1 MILQEGKKKNSY
13 IIEGL
18 FLPLQTEKR
27 LEALGMTK
35 GTPVEVLNRKRS
47 GTMIVRVRGTRFALG
62 RGITGKIEVAEDK
75 KQLVKIWWL
84 VLLAIQIVEKQRCLT
99 LLPVPI

>member
-47 GTMIVRVRGTRFALG
+47 GTKFVFDAAAFRAWKAGCVSVKYDGYC
-62 RGITGKIEVAEDK
+62 GKA
-75 KQLVKIWWL
+75 WNGN
-84 VLLAIQIVEKQRCLT
+84 
-99 LLPVPI
+99 

>member
-1 MILQEGKKKNSY
+1 
-13 IIEGL
+13 
-18 FLPLQTEKR
+18 
-27 LEALGMTK
+27 MTK

-75 KQLVKIWWL
+75 NN
-84 VLLAIQIVEKQRCLT
+84 E
-99 LLPVPI
+99 

>member
-1 MILQEGKKKNSY
+1 MKLQKGKKENTY
-13 IIEGL
+13 IIEEL
-18 FLPLQTEKR
+18 FLPIQTEKR

-62 RGITGKIEVAEDK
+62 SGITGKIEVAED
-75 KQLVKIWWL
+75 
-84 VLLAIQIVEKQRCLT
+84 IV
-99 LLPVPI
+99 I

>member
-47 GTMIVRVRGTRFALG
+47 GTISGTMIVRVRGTRFALG

-75 KQLVKIWWL
+75 KQ
-84 VLLAIQIVEKQRCLT
+84 
-99 LLPVPI
+99 

>member
-35 GTPVEVLNRKRS
+35 GTPGGSFKPEAKWNDDCACARNAFCIRQ
-47 GTMIVRVRGTRFALG
+47 GDNW
-62 RGITGKIEVAEDK
+62 EN
-75 KQLVKIWWL
+75 
-84 VLLAIQIVEKQRCLT
+84 
-99 LLPVPI
+99 

>member
-62 RGITGKIEVAEDK
+62 RGYREN
-75 KQLVKIWWL
+75 
-84 VLLAIQIVEKQRCLT
+84 
-99 LLPVPI
+99 

>member
-13 IIEGL
+13 IIEGP

-27 LEALGMTK
+27 L
-35 GTPVEVLNRKRS
+35 EVLNRKRS

-75 KQLVKIWWL
+75 KQ
-84 VLLAIQIVEKQRCLT
+84 
-99 LLPVPI
+99 

>member
-35 GTPVEVLNRKRS
+35 GTPVEVLNRKCARNAFCIRQGDNRENWS
-47 GTMIVRVRGTRFALG
+47 RGG
-62 RGITGKIEVAEDK
+62 
-75 KQLVKIWWL
+75 
-84 VLLAIQIVEKQRCLT
+84 
-99 LLPVPI
+99 

>member
-35 GTPVEVLNRKRS
+35 GAKWNDDCACAGNAFCIRQGDNR
-47 GTMIVRVRGTRFALG
+47 
-62 RGITGKIEVAEDK
+62 EN
-75 KQLVKIWWL
+75 
-84 VLLAIQIVEKQRCLT
+84 
-99 LLPVPI
+99 

>member
-27 LEALGMTK
+27 LEAL
-35 GTPVEVLNRKRS
+35 VLNRKRS

-62 RGITGKIEVAEDK
+62 RGITEKIEVAEDK
-75 KQLVKIWWL
+75 KQ
-84 VLLAIQIVEKQRCLT
+84 
-99 LLPVPI
+99 

>member
-75 KQLVKIWWL
+75 SLKKRNFRQPRNKGHS
-84 VLLAIQIVEKQRCLT
+84 K
-99 LLPVPI
+99 